1 MRFLGLGRQ
10 GADGETGGLD
20 DKERGF
26 LDTRMCKVDFWVQ
39 AARES
44 EEKERR
50 TGT

>member
-1 MRFLGLGRQ
+1 MRFLGFGQ
-10 GADGETGGLD
+10 TGADGETGGLD

-26 LDTRMCKVDFWVQ
+26 LDTRMGKVDFWVQ

-44 EEKERR
+44 EEERR